1 MPVSARSAAISGLA
15 VGALVLGVAWL
26 FQLPVARVALLAP
39 VVVLIAAVVAGL
51 VVFWS
56 RAAADSLREAKR
68 PRLIVGAAA
77 AVVGLGVVLTLLGI
91 ELPHE

>member
-1 MPVSARSAAISGLA
+1 MGV
-15 VGALVLGVAWL
+15 LVLGVAWL
-26 FQLPVARVALLAP
+26 FELPVTRVALLAP

-91 ELPHE
+91 ELPRE

>member
-1 MPVSARSAAISGLA
+1 MSARSAAISGLV
-15 VGALVLGVAWL
+15 VGVLVLGVAWL
-26 FQLPVARVALLAP
+26 FELPVTRVALLAP

-91 ELPHE
+91 ELPRE